1 MKNRTI
7 IGILCIVLAIAIM
20 FGVAPLLN
28 TVASGKTEVVQVVG
42 RVEQGQRI
50 NDEDVTKV
58 QIGSFGIKDTAIK
71 DEKQIV
77 GKYAAVTIVPD
88 NCIYPNMVSNDTD
101 SADNVFRQLNGTQQA
116 MSITIPSF
124 AAGLSGKLQNGD
136 IVSVVVVSATGSG
149 AENQSAVPAELTYI
163 KVITTTTAKGTDSD
177 QLTAND
183 DGTTD
188 LPATATL
195 LVTPAQAKLLALH
208 DQKSKMY
215 LTLVYRG
222 DAETAE
228 KFLKAQ
234 SDVLTKA
241 GDENG

>member
-7 IGILCIVLAIAIM
+7 IGILCIVLAVAIM
-20 FGVAPLLN
+20 FGLAPLMN
-28 TVASGKTEVVQVVG
+28 SVASGKIEVVQVVG
-42 RVEQGQRI
+42 RIDPGQLI
-50 NDEDVTKV
+50 TEENIKVV

-71 DEKQIV
+71 DKNQVV
-77 GKYAAVTIVPD
+77 GKYAAVTLVPD
-88 NCIYPNMVSNDTD
+88 NCIYPDMVSDDSD

-124 AAGLSGKLQNGD
+124 ANGLSGKLQNGD
-136 IVSVVVVSATGSG
+136 IVSVVIVSES
-149 AENQSAVPAELTYI
+149 ESVIPPELTYI
-163 KVITTTTAKGTDSD
+163 RVITTTTAKGTD
-177 QLTAND
+177 ND
-183 DGTTD
+183 KITENEDGSTD

-208 DQKSKMY
+208 DHKSKMY

-222 DAETAE
+222 DAETAD

-234 SDVLTKA
+234 NELLAK
-241 GDENG
+241 GGEGNE

>member
-7 IGILCIVLAIAIM
+7 IGILCIVLAVAVM
-20 FGVAPLLN
+20 FGITPLVN
-28 TVASGKTEVVQVVG
+28 TVASGKTGVIQVVK
-42 RVEQGQRI
+42 RIEPGQRI
-50 NDEDVTKV
+50 TTEDIAKV

-88 NCIYPNMVSNDTD
+88 NCIYPDMVTDDSD
-101 SADNVFRQLNGTQQA
+101 SADHVFRQLNGAQQVI
-116 MSITIPSF
+116 SITIPSF
-124 AAGLSGKLQNGD
+124 ANGLSGKLKNGD
-136 IVSVVVVSATGSG
+136 IVSVVVVTENESAI
-149 AENQSAVPAELTYI
+149 PAELTYVR
-163 KVITTTTAKGTDSD
+163 VITTTTAKGTDND
-177 QLTAND
+177 QLTVNE

-208 DQKSKMY
+208 DRKSHMY

-222 DAETAE
+222 DAETAQ
-228 KFLKAQ
+228 KFLDAQ
-234 SDVLTKA
+234 SAVLAKA
-241 GDENG
+241 GDGNE